1 MDDKKKNSVLVV
13 DDEDSNIMVL
23 THILNREYTVLAV
36 KDGQDA
42 IEIAEEFHPDI
53 ILLDVIMPDMDGY
66 EVITLLKNS
75 EKTQNIPV
83 IFITGLNN
91 PADEEKGLTLGAAD
105 YISKPFSPAI
115 VKLRVQNHMQIIN
128 QTRLIIEK
136 DIAQKSS
143 RAKSEFLSRMSHE
156 MRTPMN
162 TVMGMIKLLEHEN
175 DAGKRADCLEKMNFA
190 SHQLLQLNDDLL
202 DIYDIENG
210 KLRLVNSDFNFSAVI
225 KETID
230 KISSK
235 INKKRQILTTDI
247 DKSIPDTL
255 IGDGKRLAQVINN
268 LLSNA
273 EKFTQEQGSI
283 SLIAFVR
290 ETNNDIL
297 TVQVDVIDNGIGI
310 SKEQQKILFT
320 PFEQVDGGTS
330 RKFGGAGLGLSI
342 AKYLVNLMGGRIKV
356 ESTEGKGSKFTFFFK
371 AQIKQSSQT
380 KNDNPVSFAGKT
392 ALVVDDVEI
401 NRDIVVALLEDTGMK
416 MECAVDGKEA
426 FELFLSNP
434 KKYDVIIMDINMPV
448 MDGVEAT
455 RRIRALETQES
466 AQIPILAMT
475 ANVLADEVEKYIAAG
490 MNDCISKPVDFQ
502 ILADMLCKYLK

>member
-1 MDDKKKNSVLVV
+1 MDNRKKNSVLVV

-23 THILNREYTVLAV
+23 THILEKEYSVFAV

-42 IEIAEEFHPDI
+42 IEIAEEFLPDI
-53 ILLDVIMPDMDGY
+53 ILLDVIMPEMDGY
-66 EVITLLKNS
+66 EVITILKSS

-91 PADEEKGLTLGAAD
+91 PGDEEKGLTLGAAD

-136 DIAQKSS
+136 DIAEKSR

-162 TVMGMIKLLEHEN
+162 TVMGMIKLLEQTDDVE
-175 DAGKRADCLEKMNFA
+175 KRADCLEKINFA

-210 KLRLVNSDFNFSAVI
+210 KLRLVNSEFNFSAVI
-225 KETID
+225 NETIN

-235 INKKRQILTTDI
+235 INKKRQNLTTDI
-247 DKSIPDTL
+247 DRSIPETL
-255 IGDGKRLAQVINN
+255 IGDGKRLGQVISN

-273 EKFTQEQGSI
+273 EKFTQEQGAI

-297 TVQVDVIDNGIGI
+297 TIQVDVIDNGIGI

-320 PFEQVDGGTS
+320 PFEQVDGGIS

-342 AKYLVNLMGGRIKV
+342 AKYLVDLMGGRIKV
-356 ESTEGKGSKFTFFFK
+356 ESTEGKGAKFTFFFK
-371 AQIKQSSQT
+371 AQIKQQSKT
-380 KNDNPVSFAGKT
+380 REDKPISFIGKT

-401 NRDIVVALLEDTGMK
+401 NRDIVVALMEDTGMK
-416 MECAVDGKEA
+416 MECAVNGKEA
-426 FELFLSNP
+426 FELFLTNP
-434 KKYDVIIMDINMPV
+434 GKYDVIIMDINMPV

-455 RRIRALETQES
+455 RRIRAMETQGS

-475 ANVLADEVEKYIAAG
+475 ANVLANEVESYMAAG
-490 MNDCISKPVDFQ
+490 MNDYISKPVDFQ
-502 ILADMLCKYLK
+502 ILTNVLCKHLK